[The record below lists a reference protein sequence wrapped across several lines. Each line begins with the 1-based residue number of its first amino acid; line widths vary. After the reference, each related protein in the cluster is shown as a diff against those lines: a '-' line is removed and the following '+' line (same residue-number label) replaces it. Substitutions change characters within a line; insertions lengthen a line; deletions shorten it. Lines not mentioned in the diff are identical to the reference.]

1 MRFQRNGAGSSCCWL
16 REYLFLRLDSICPFM
31 NIAVGR
37 KVLGLDDGTAVN
49 YSYFKVFDR
58 HTDIHEITP
67 CRPACAD
74 RECSFSRRDFYERL
88 LPSGL

>member
-1 MRFQRNGAGSSCCWL
+1 
-16 REYLFLRLDSICPFM
+16 M
-31 NIAVGR
+31 NITRWQEGFRSGR
-37 KVLGLDDGTAVN
+37 RYSVN

-58 HTDIHEITP
+58 RTDIHEITP